1 LYNDNGSF
9 TLIPGKQLDPS
20 KDTSPTYAIYFAQ
33 LVKGIQNKTKSNAT
47 FTGSIEDLGQP
58 NVVYN
63 SYTDISI
70 NDVDANG
77 NSIKEFTDG
86 QDYIVELTSAGYPT
100 GRIILTANSPLSSP
114 ATGVGYQ
121 ISYKIDP
128 DITRFISQ
136 IKNNQVYFTIESNN
150 NALENEQVII
160 KYRFIPQNIIKSS
173 LKAKASFG
181 LEGNKNIYVQGIDYI
196 FDQATGLLQRLGTG
210 SIPINFDVYMDFK
223 YKDNISSLQQ
233 FFIWAFISESSP
245 IEITLKPKGIGNL
258 STQNSLVIDSDAGES
273 FAVNSVGLGLVD
285 LTRATKWPKMSGWVQ
300 FVVKSKS
307 PDLLLGSSQVPLINQ
322 IIQLKDKDDNYIFV
336 SGGKYFASL
345 TAIRE
350 PLTQVS
356 LPYLK
361 ANVLKNDRTKFALR
375 DNIVDNVVSYQI
387 ITNFRPGST
396 DDLYTYSVDIGTG
409 GLVKNSEEWK
419 LLWISKQSIDQLTNV
434 IVKAVLT
441 RAPESDGNITPK
453 IFNYYLKGGF

>member
-1 LYNDNGSF
+1 
-9 TLIPGKQLDPS
+9 
-20 KDTSPTYAIYFAQ
+20 
-33 LVKGIQNKTKSNAT
+33 
-47 FTGSIEDLGQP
+47 
-58 NVVYN
+58 
-63 SYTDISI
+63 
-70 NDVDANG
+70 
-77 NSIKEFTDG
+77 
-86 QDYIVELTSAGYPT
+86 
-100 GRIILTANSPLSSP
+100 
-114 ATGVGYQ
+114 
-121 ISYKIDP
+121 
-128 DITRFISQ
+128 
-136 IKNNQVYFTIESNN
+136 
-150 NALENEQVII
+150 
-160 KYRFIPQNIIKSS
+160 
-173 LKAKASFG
+173 
-181 LEGNKNIYVQGIDYI
+181 
-196 FDQATGLLQRLGTG
+196 
-210 SIPINFDVYMDFK
+210 MDFK

-258 STQNSLVIDSDAGES
+258 STQNNLVIDSDAGES